1 MDVELVPFGNANVS
15 YPRHDNKP
23 VFHCQHGP
31 KECYGNRVQACT
43 IEMLK
48 NTDLSIRFVRCMFD
62 QHDYR
67 ETSQTSRRVC
77 VFLFFLVFFFDSL
90 VSFFNLFHFFFVFH
104 NHTQ

>member
-77 VFLFFLVFFFDSL
+77 IYCCFYLLVFYFCLFF
-90 VSFFNLFHFFFVFH
+90 H
-104 NHTQ
+104 NNNQN

>member
-77 VFLFFLVFFFDSL
+77 IYCCFYLLVFYFCF
-90 VSFFNLFHFFFVFH
+90 FH
-104 NHTQ
+104 NNNQN